1 MERKIK
7 INGKSFYVISKR
19 QIYSQSCTYTLCIA
33 TDPWGGCLWDE
44 DSTPQ
49 KLLDIT
55 DNRNPE
61 SMTYCWFCSLSDE
74 IQASML
80 PVNLWTDKLAEMFI
94 PSVEEWRCVPEET
107 RASIIP
113 DMQASFTRFFASN
126 RAKKNKLICNVYC
139 LTPTGEFMLDS
150 RSAFHSCIIPAFY
163 ISSGMLAELSEN
175 EENAG
180 NSKEVLSGE
189 QKAEENKENSGTGC
203 TKQVI
208 SAFAREDS
216 KMWVYTFVF
225 MVDKDVDLTN
235 AIGCAARELI
245 QSADYD
251 TKRDYKTLD
260 LITFA
265 SMASKEL
272 CLKHGFEIIEIL
284 HPGET
289 AALHSDVRYWK

>member
-7 INGKSFYVISKR
+7 INGKSFYVIPKR

-33 TDPWGGCLWDE
+33 ADPWGGCLWDE

-55 DNRNPE
+55 GNRNPE
-61 SMTYCWFCSLSDE
+61 SMTYCWFCSLPDK

-80 PVNLWTDKLAEMFI
+80 SVNLWTDKLTEMFI

-113 DMQASFTRFFASN
+113 NMQTCFTRFFASN
-126 RAKKNKLICNVYC
+126 RAKKNKLICNVYY
-139 LTPTGEFMLDS
+139 LTPTGEFSPAPRPTFYS
-150 RSAFHSCIIPAFY
+150 RIIPAFY
-163 ISSGMLAELSEN
+163 LSSGMITELFEN
-175 EENAG
+175 GENAG
-180 NSKEVLSGE
+180 NGKEVLSGE
-189 QKAEENKENSGTGC
+189 QKVKEDEENFETGC

-216 KMWVYTFVF
+216 KMRVYTFVF

-251 TKRDYKTLD
+251 VKQDYKTLD

-284 HPGET
+284 RPGET